1 MGLAVFAGCVRAT
14 RVPSRRHV
22 LMQFLSPGQHSF
34 AMGWRVF
41 MLLLLAAGTAAA
53 QPKSVEISA
62 KDCRALVRHRPAA
75 DVSYRPGVDVRGR
88 EVVPADLNPSP
99 IALPE
104 TYTIDI
110 TVDLFDRLGI
120 PPGGDAEYEGD
131 IRVGVVEFTE
141 DRRVLF
147 NGRPVTDEAQHEL
160 TARCQEI
167 LGQGR

>member
-1 MGLAVFAGCVRAT
+1 
-14 RVPSRRHV
+14 
-22 LMQFLSPGQHSF
+22 
-34 AMGWRVF
+34 MGWRVF

-160 TARCQEI
+160 AALPGDSGPGPVIADVPSGLDVDTHDVDTHRGIA
-167 LGQGR
+167 